1 VVPRDCLH
9 RSGLSQ
15 YIDTA
20 ASNNNTGGSVRPTD
34 PGGFFVS
41 GKIGLPERLGLGS
54 EFTNNTRVEHKRLP
68 TAKVDTPC
76 VDQFVSLDT
85 RSGFIAM

>member
-1 VVPRDCLH
+1 LH

-15 YIDTA
+15 NINAA

-34 PGGFFVS
+34 PGGFLVS
-41 GKIGLPERLGLGS
+41 GKTGLPERLGLGS
-54 EFTNNTRVEHKRLP
+54 EFTNNNTRVEHKRLQ

-85 RSGFIAM
+85 RSGFIAT